1 MITQE
6 LDDLVA
12 AYRILAAHGVIDAY
26 GHVSLRSPRNPE
38 RYYLARSVAPELVTE
53 EDLIQYDLDSNAL
66 DAEVGKSG
74 RESVNERFIHG
85 EIYRA
90 RPDVMCVVHNHSP
103 SVIPFSVTGVPM
115 RALYHMAS
123 FIGEGLPNFE
133 IRDVRKGTDLLVKDA
148 ALGKA
153 LAATLAKKP
162 AALMRGHGSV
172 VVGENLPRAV
182 GRSVYL
188 EQSARMQMQ
197 AIALAGPGGDIA
209 YLDDAEVQA
218 CLDHLPDAGFN
229 MLNWGKQTD
238 IAEVKER
245 VGDRMCLMGNVNPLE
260 VGVRGTPEEVR
271 EATLDVLE
279 KGGDRGM
286 ILSVGGGT
294 SPGMPRQNIL
304 AMLAALNEFN
314 GKK

>member
-1 MITQE
+1 MRIRRKMITEE
-6 LDDLVA
+6 LKDLVA

-53 EDLIQYDLDSNAL
+53 EELIQDDRDSTAL
-66 DAEVGKSG
+66 DAAVGKSG

-133 IRDVRKGTDLLVKDA
+133 IRDVRKGTDLLVKDP

-162 AALMRGHGSV
+162 AALMRR
-172 VVGENLPRAV
+172 PRGAGGGGNPGPRGGGPGV
-182 GRSVYL
+182 PRERGPQR
-188 EQSARMQMQ
+188 QRQ
-197 AIALAGPGGDIA
+197 ATPLAGPGGGIA
-209 YLDDAEVQA
+209 Y
-218 CLDHLPDAGFN
+218 
-229 MLNWGKQTD
+229 
-238 IAEVKER
+238 
-245 VGDRMCLMGNVNPLE
+245 
-260 VGVRGTPEEVR
+260 
-271 EATLDVLE
+271 
-279 KGGDRGM
+279 
-286 ILSVGGGT
+286 
-294 SPGMPRQNIL
+294 
-304 AMLAALNEFN
+304 
-314 GKK
+314 

>member
-26 GHVSLRSPRNPE
+26 GHVSLRSPRNPQ
-38 RYYLARSVAPELVTE
+38 RYYLARSVAPELVE
-53 EDLIQYDLDSNAL
+53 EKDLIEYDLDSRPL
-66 DAEVGKSG
+66 DAEVGKPG
-74 RESVNERFIHG
+74 RESVHERFIHG

-115 RALYHMAS
+115 RALYHMAA

-148 ALGKA
+148 VLGRA

-197 AIALAGPGGDIA
+197 AMTLAGTSGSIT
-209 YLDDAEVQA
+209 YFDDAEVQA
-218 CLDHLPDAGFN
+218 SIARQDYYRAWPLWRAKALD
-229 MLNWGKQTD
+229 
-238 IAEVKER
+238 R
-245 VGDRMCLMGNVNPLE
+245 R
-260 VGVRGTPEEVR
+260 
-271 EATLDVLE
+271 
-279 KGGDRGM
+279 
-286 ILSVGGGT
+286 
-294 SPGMPRQNIL
+294 
-304 AMLAALNEFN
+304 
-314 GKK
+314 

>member
-6 LDDLVA
+6 LEDLVA

-26 GHVSLRSPRNPE
+26 GHVSLRSPRNPQ
-38 RYYLARSVAPELVTE
+38 RYFLARSVAPELVKE
-53 EDLIQYDLDSNAL
+53 EDLIEYDLDSNAV
-66 DAEVGKSG
+66 DANG

-90 RPDVMCVVHNHSP
+90 RPEVMCVVHNHSP

-148 ALGKA
+148 ILGKA

-197 AIALAGPGGDIA
+197 AIALAGPEGNIT
-209 YLDDAEVQA
+209 YFDDAEVQA
-218 CLDHLPDAGFN
+218 SVARQDYYRA
-229 MLNWGKQTD
+229 W
-238 IAEVKER
+238 
-245 VGDRMCLMGNVNPLE
+245 PLW
-260 VGVRGTPEEVR
+260 R
-271 EATLDVLE
+271 A
-279 KGGDRGM
+279 K
-286 ILSVGGGT
+286 
-294 SPGMPRQNIL
+294 
-304 AMLAALNEFN
+304 AL
-314 GKK
+314 KR